1 MPFLSGPPAPLP
13 DLIGTCTPCGEKA
26 RVWKFAEQEVSL
38 TVGYS
43 AVLSYGICRAC
54 LEVILDLLEDED
66 DDYAGPAS
74 EPPG

>member
-1 MPFLSGPPAPLP
+1 MPFLDGPPAPFPETL
-13 DLIGTCTPCGEKA
+13 GTCTPCGETS

-38 TVGYS
+38 TLGYS
-43 AVLSYGICRAC
+43 AVLSYAICRAC
-54 LEVILDLLEDED
+54 LEVVLDLLDDED

>member
-1 MPFLSGPPAPLP
+1 VPFLAGPPAPRP
-13 DLIGTCTPCGEKA
+13 QDIGTCTPCGEKA

-54 LEVILDLLEDED
+54 LEVVLELLDED
-66 DDYAGPAS
+66 DDAAGYASDLPD
-74 EPPG
+74 